1 MRKKILTLLLLV
13 CQTLAFANGSALLIT
28 LKDGR
33 KAGYI
38 LSEKPSVTLGDSR
51 MIIKVK
57 DASTEYNVADVST
70 FTFIDASEYTGIEQ
84 LSQGSTK
91 FEYRNGTIK
100 AEGATIQVFTLDG
113 KQLKNGVSTVSLSG
127 QPNGVYVVKMNN
139 QVIKIKK

>member
-1 MRKKILTLLLLV
+1 MKKIIFTLLLLI
-13 CQTLAFANGSALLIT
+13 CQTLAFANGSALLVT
-28 LKDGR
+28 LKDGK

-38 LSEKPSVTLGDSR
+38 LSEKPSVTFAGSK
-51 MIIKVK
+51 MIIKVN

-70 FTFIDASEYTGIEQ
+70 FTFVDESEISGIDQ

-91 FEYRNGTIK
+91 FEYRNGTVK

-113 KQLKNGVSTVSLSG
+113 KQLKSGVSTVSLIG